1 MNNDELEQ
9 YRTEKLIE
17 VVCRADRAEEEL
29 IQCRAILDLAGDHST
44 SIHGGIAALVAERD
58 YLRKQLKER
67 NAIIAQQDESL
78 ALDRAI
84 RNL

>member
-1 MNNDELEQ
+1 VKLEDEAQDEL
-9 YRTEKLIE
+9 RW
-17 VVCRADRAEEEL
+17 CRV
-29 IQCRAILDLAGDHST
+29 ILDNAGDYSN
-44 SIHGGIAALVAERD
+44 SIHDGIATLVAERD

-78 ALDRAI
+78 ALDRAN

>member
-1 MNNDELEQ
+1 MKLEDEAQDEL
-9 YRTEKLIE
+9 RW
-17 VVCRADRAEEEL
+17 CRV
-29 IQCRAILDLAGDHST
+29 ILDNAGDHST